1 MLLAVASFLLLGA
14 SHCQG
19 SEFVYVGSF
28 LLLRGS
34 SLREGTSLLG
44 ASECWELLIG
54 GRRRTHGRLLTVR
67 SFSLSCAPPFLG
79 ASCCR
84 EGTSHCQEEFAV
96 GMFLYSVGKGCGHIR
111 AAHELSHVLCTTLM
125 ELLSVG
131 QSTPYPSRISL

>member
-1 MLLAVASFLLLGA
+1 MGGFSLSGA
-14 SHCQG
+14 SHCR
-19 SEFVYVGSF
+19 V
-28 LLLRGS
+28 
-34 SLREGTSLLG
+34 
-44 ASECWELLIG
+44 
-54 GRRRTHGRLLTVR
+54 RLL
-67 SFSLSCAPPFLG
+67 FLG

-131 QSTPYPSRISL
+131 QSTSYPSRISL